1 MAGDTRG
8 QGGGESSGGGYSPV
22 TLSQSVDRLA
32 EGQQL
37 DMMSNIN
44 I

>member
-8 QGGGESSGGGYSPV
+8 QGGGGSGGGHSPV

-32 EGQQL
+32 EGHQL
-37 DMMSNIN
+37 DMMSNIK